1 MDKVLGL
8 DLTRVWHRAHNLSR
22 FDLDGKLST
31 MMDNFTTFP
40 GARPGLA
47 PPNPHAGGSISPLL
61 TLGLTDGAESA

>member
-8 DLTRVWHRAHNLSR
+8 DLTDGGYRAHNLSR

-31 MMDNFTTFP
+31 MMDNLTFP

-47 PPNPHAGGSISPLL
+47 PPNPHVGGSISPLL